1 MPTRKRPA
9 TPAAPAAPARNLGP
23 AGTRRK
29 TPPGAR
35 ALLPSSGAVT
45 LEELL
50 VGFQKSLARAT
61 RASFETARADYEVGL
76 GQRSL
81 YVIDGIG
88 VNLAAGLSAG
98 RDDAGR
104 VQAISLDLGQAD
116 PEHASRL
123 EFRVQARPIDAIAG
137 EQLVLADLD
146 PLGLQR
152 PRHAMRLTL
161 IGLATEDQPAVRSSA
176 EIEQAAANAS
186 KALDVA
192 QARGRA
198 RGAPAAGGAWVP
210 LAHRKAVLF
219 VVGADGEG
227 ETFALTTNQVGQVDI
242 EIDSSAN
249 RITSHGRSATLA
261 KLDTATRD
269 DEFFVYAS
277 AVLIGL
283 EGVQRKL
290 VSNVL
295 QFAVKRDAAPPA
307 APG

>member
-9 TPAAPAAPARNLGP
+9 APPGARSLAAAGP
-23 AGTRRK
+23 RRK
-29 TPPGAR
+29 QPPGAR
-35 ALLPSSGAVT
+35 ALVPGSATVT

-88 VNLAAGLSAG
+88 ITLAAGLGAG

-104 VQAISLDLGQAD
+104 VQAISLDLGETD
-116 PEHASRL
+116 PQRVSQL
-123 EFRVQARPIDAIAG
+123 EFRVQARPIDAIDG

-161 IGLATEDQPAVRSSA
+161 IGLASEDQPAVRSSA
-176 EIEQAAANAS
+176 EIERAAADASQVLNAP
-186 KALDVA
+186 
-192 QARGRA
+192 QARGGARA
-198 RGAPAAGGAWVP
+198 AGATGATGGAWVP
-210 LAHRKAVLF
+210 LAHRKVVLF
-219 VVGADGEG
+219 VVGADAEG

-242 EIDSSAN
+242 EIDSSSN
-249 RITSHGRSATLA
+249 RISSHGRSAQFA
-261 KLDTATRD
+261 RLDTAARD

-277 AVLIGL
+277 AELAGF
-283 EGVQRKL
+283 EGVLKKL

-295 QFAVKRDAAPPA
+295 QFTVRRAAAAPSTPR
-307 APG
+307 